1 MIIFTIL
8 TVVLSVL
15 EKLVPTLLFSRLFVY
30 GSCAMS
36 FVRDLLYAN
45 KTIKTLK
52 EKVFEICF
60 TILCYF
66 ILTGRGDIVEET
78 IKEKLG
84 GEY

>member
-1 MIIFTIL
+1 
-8 TVVLSVL
+8 
-15 EKLVPTLLFSRLFVY
+15 
-30 GSCAMS
+30 MS

-66 ILTGRGDIVEET
+66 TLTCRGDIVEET